1 MFKYGFIMAGGLG
14 KRLRPLTG
22 AIPKPLL
29 PVGDKPIIQFIIDH
43 MKKHGI
49 EHIFVSVN
57 YKREIIKN
65 YLKDGSRYGV
75 RIEYIEE
82 ENYTGTAGSLALLP
96 KGFSHDLLVSNG
108 DLITNIDYTE
118 IYEKLK
124 SFDLVVTGIEKKVY
138 IDYGVL
144 NINDGLELTS
154 WTEKPNLNFV
164 INGGIYGVSAKAIS
178 FIHKKVEKH
187 AYLDMPSLWDMMKE
201 NGMKIGVHIHTGKWH
216 DIGRMEDYIALNEN
230 NKEQLTWN
238 Q

>member
-49 EHIFVSVN
+49 KHIFVSVN
-57 YKREIIKN
+57 YKKDVIKN
-65 YLKDGSRYGV
+65 YLRDGSRYGV
-75 RIEYIEE
+75 KIEYIEE

-124 SFDLVVTGIEKKVY
+124 KFDFVITGIEKNTFV
-138 IDYGVL
+138 DFGVL
-144 NINDGLELTS
+144 DINDDSELLS
-154 WTEKPNLNFV
+154 WREKPNLKFV
-164 INGGIYGVSAKAIS
+164 INGGIYGIS
-178 FIHKKVEKH
+178 SKVIDFIHKKVKKH
-187 AYLDMPSLWDMMKE
+187 TYLDMPSLWDMMKE
-201 NGMKIGVHIHTGKWH
+201 NGMKIGVHIHNGKWH
-216 DIGRMEDYIALNEN
+216 DIGRIEDYMALNNSKGED
-230 NKEQLTWN
+230 QP
-238 Q
+238 

>member
-14 KRLRPLTG
+14 RRLRPLTG

-49 EHIFVSVN
+49 KHIFVSVN
-57 YKREIIKN
+57 YKREVIKN

-75 RIEYIEE
+75 KIEYVEE
-82 ENYTGTAGSLALLP
+82 EDYTGTAGSLALLP

-124 SFDLVVTGIEKKVY
+124 NFDLVITGIEKNVFV
-138 IDYGVL
+138 DFGVL
-144 NINDGLELTS
+144 DINDNSELLS
-154 WTEKPNLNFV
+154 WREKPNLKYI
-164 INGGIYGVSAKAIS
+164 INGGIYGIS
-178 FIHKKVEKH
+178 SKVIDFIHKKVKKH
-187 AYLDMPSLWDMMKE
+187 TYLDMPSLWDMMKE
-201 NGMKIGVHIHTGKWH
+201 GGMKIGVHIHNGEWR
-216 DIGRMEDYIALNEN
+216 DIGRIEDYMALNE
-230 NKEQLTWN
+230 KGEIDK
-238 Q
+238 

>member
-14 KRLRPLTG
+14 RRLRPLTG

-49 EHIFVSVN
+49 KHIFVSVN
-57 YKREIIKN
+57 YKREVIKN

-75 RIEYIEE
+75 KIEYVEE
-82 ENYTGTAGSLALLP
+82 EDYTGTAGSLALLP

-124 SFDLVVTGIEKKVY
+124 NFDLVITGIEKNVFV
-138 IDYGVL
+138 DFGVL
-144 NINDGLELTS
+144 DINDNSELLS
-154 WTEKPNLNFV
+154 WREKPNLKYI
-164 INGGIYGVSAKAIS
+164 INGGIYGIS
-178 FIHKKVEKH
+178 SKVIDFIHKKVKKH
-187 AYLDMPSLWDMMKE
+187 TYLDMPSLWDMMKE
-201 NGMKIGVHIHTGKWH
+201 NGMKIGVHIHNGEWR
-216 DIGRMEDYIALNEN
+216 DIGRIEDYMALNE
-230 NKEQLTWN
+230 KGEIDK
-238 Q
+238 

>member
-49 EHIFVSVN
+49 KHIFVSVN
-57 YKREIIKN
+57 YKKDVIKN
-65 YLKDGSRYGV
+65 YLRDGSRYGV
-75 RIEYIEE
+75 KIEYIEE

-124 SFDLVVTGIEKKVY
+124 NFDLVITGIEKNIFV
-138 IDYGVL
+138 DFGVL
-144 NINDGLELTS
+144 DINDDSELLS
-154 WTEKPNLNFV
+154 WREKPNLKFV
-164 INGGIYGVSAKAIS
+164 INGGIYGIS
-178 FIHKKVEKH
+178 SKVIDFIHKKVKKH
-187 AYLDMPSLWDMMKE
+187 TYLDMPSLWDMMKE
-201 NGMKIGVHIHTGKWH
+201 NGMKIGVHIHNGKWH
-216 DIGRMEDYIALNEN
+216 DIGRIEDYMALNNSKGED
-230 NKEQLTWN
+230 QP
-238 Q
+238 